1 MIAIGIGMIL
11 IGAQTSAF
19 VCLVNDKLFDVKL
32 IQENEEFQNYVM
44 IKRVIVCINVC
55 INVYRNY

>member
-11 IGAQTSAF
+11 IGVQTSAF

-55 INVYRNY
+55 INVCRNC

>member
-1 MIAIGIGMIL
+1 M
-11 IGAQTSAF
+11 
-19 VCLVNDKLFDVKL
+19 CLVNDKLFDVKL

-55 INVYRNY
+55 INVCRNC